1 MSRPR
6 AVRTP
11 EPVVLDEVA
20 AAHRYRWLERF
31 VTLTDRAEGVLIE
44 HRGTLAQRLQ
54 HIEQELDRV
63 GRRAEAEAFLA
74 YLERGSERTREHIAD
89 LRRGSYA
96 A

>member
-1 MSRPR
+1 VSRPR
-6 AVRTP
+6 AVPTP

-44 HRGTLAQRLQ
+44 HRGTLAQRLA

-63 GRRAEAEAFLA
+63 GRRAEAEAFLRS
-74 YLERGSERTREHIAD
+74 LEAGAERTRQHIEM
-89 LRRGSYA
+89 LRRAG
-96 A
+96 